1 MTAVGRLTSVARQ
14 KGPSTS
20 RFLRS
25 QGEGKRRS
33 LVGGPFFILLLRDS
47 ARRLRARRPVGRS
60 TAKGLRITSN
70 PLKSLR
76 HYVKFF
82 VDEPKKA
89 GVAVETAVVDGVS
102 DDNQG

>member
-1 MTAVGRLTSVARQ
+1 
-14 KGPSTS
+14 
-20 RFLRS
+20 
-25 QGEGKRRS
+25 
-33 LVGGPFFILLLRDS
+33 
-47 ARRLRARRPVGRS
+47 VGRS
-60 TAKGLRITSN
+60 TAKGLRITSK

-76 HYVKFF
+76 HHVKFF